1 MKFAHYCVKKSYWCF
16 LSWSLNFGFAQA
28 QDLPNP
34 DSLTSKPANSKT
46 YTLATDRPSVSFSAY
61 TAPKNTFIAETGYF
75 RQVEK
80 EGDATYAFSTSPNLS
95 FRVGLSER
103 VELRLGW
110 EYNRL
115 SYRLRNNQSI
125 SQGSGAT
132 TLGFKATLFEEK
144 GILPQTAF
152 LGALQF
158 PQTAVEAFDAGFIS
172 PYFRFLFQNNLSNK
186 VAIFYNLGANFG
198 VDSEGAPQTSATYTL
213 GVGTALVGNLSA
225 FVEVFGIIPERERAA
240 QHGIDAGLT
249 YLFKQQFQTD
259 ASFGYGLVGFAP
271 DWFFNVGFS
280 FYWQGKKKQSRL

>member
-1 MKFAHYCVKKSYWCF
+1 MKWSFSCFKKGYLC
-16 LSWSLNFGFAQA
+16 LALLGLNVGFAQA
-28 QDLPNP
+28 QDAPNT
-34 DSLTSKPANSKT
+34 DSLSAKTSHSKP

-61 TAPKNTFIAETGYF
+61 TAPKNVLIAEMGYF
-75 RQVEK
+75 RQVLK
-80 EGDATYAFSTSPNLS
+80 DGDATYAFSTSPNLS

-110 EYNRL
+110 DYNRF
-115 SYRLRNNQSI
+115 SYRLRNSQSI

-152 LGALQF
+152 LGSLQF

-172 PYFRFLFQNNLSNK
+172 PSFRFLFQNNLSNK
-186 VAIFYNLGANFG
+186 VALFYNLGANFG
-198 VDSEGAPQTSATYTL
+198 VDSGGAPQTSAAYTL
-213 GVGTALVGNLSA
+213 GVGTAVVGNLSA
-225 FVEVFGIIPERERAA
+225 FVEVFGTIPEREQA

-280 FYWQGKKKQSRL
+280 FYLQGKKK